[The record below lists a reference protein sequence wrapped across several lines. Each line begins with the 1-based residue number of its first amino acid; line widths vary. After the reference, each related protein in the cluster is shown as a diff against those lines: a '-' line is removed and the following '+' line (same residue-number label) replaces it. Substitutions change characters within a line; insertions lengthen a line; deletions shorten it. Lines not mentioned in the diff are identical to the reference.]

1 MGKRFPGISIKIPE
15 SRFFFNH
22 ISKEPDTKLPNLLLT
37 GSPLPSP
44 LKTDESFDIDLDRSR
59 NEFNQFNQDL
69 DEIAHS
75 MEKLFEDAPVWLANI
90 EEIKRNQDSV
100 EECILATQEKIYENE
115 NRLEN
120 LKSLQCEDTEDIN
133 NDLKKIQEQIF
144 DILEK
149 HRCARSNV
157 ANICN
162 NQSRTTEQLDLML
175 QAIHEYARL
184 IQEASLTIKH
194 FDDVGSP
201 LKYESLDLSPFRH
214 YKGSSYFEDHIY
226 QVSRVNTPEPQS
238 PISPISPISNML
250 NSPELQS
257 ASTTT
262 THTSATTPMSL
273 DINSSDSQ
281 SPHPPIHPLPRFQIK
296 HQKLL
301 LLSMRRAAVGLK
313 FLLYANQLND
323 YKNECPDSDCDLD
336 LDLFDEISTEEVVT
350 TTYRDII
357 PADKDSSSKCSLSST
372 SSCDSSCDS
381 NNSDSGGSDH
391 EKNKEGTPGK
401 ICVTIR
407 KRSLVVHSYDLL
419 RFDRRMLVKQQG

>member
-1 MGKRFPGISIKIPE
+1 MD
-15 SRFFFNH
+15 FFF
-22 ISKEPDTKLPNLLLT
+22 SLPCALEPDTKLPNLLLT

-214 YKGSSYFEDHIY
+214 YKFLLRRPYLSSFPCKYSRAAISDISYITNIKYAEFTRITKRIYNDNSYF
-226 QVSRVNTPEPQS
+226 
-238 PISPISPISNML
+238 
-250 NSPELQS
+250 
-257 ASTTT
+257 
-262 THTSATTPMSL
+262 
-273 DINSSDSQ
+273 
-281 SPHPPIHPLPRFQIK
+281 
-296 HQKLL
+296 
-301 LLSMRRAAVGLK
+301 
-313 FLLYANQLND
+313 
-323 YKNECPDSDCDLD
+323 
-336 LDLFDEISTEEVVT
+336 
-350 TTYRDII
+350 
-357 PADKDSSSKCSLSST
+357 
-372 SSCDSSCDS
+372 S
-381 NNSDSGGSDH
+381 NNSNEFRYQFFRFPIS
-391 EKNKEGTPGK
+391 TPTYTS
-401 ICVTIR
+401 ITTL
-407 KRSLVVHSYDLL
+407 SN
-419 RFDRRMLVKQQG
+419 